1 MISHLFRKSKIETES
16 EINGKQ
22 NIVMRT
28 GKTTEQDVNNFIY
41 KKGQSFVD
49 YLPYVEFQEESQ
61 TLLLEDGISVGAIYE
76 ITPFGTEGRPLSQLI
91 EIRDIAMN
99 ALQDSL
105 PERDNNP
112 WVIQFYCNDE
122 DDLTTQFKS
131 LKEYISPIAK
141 KSQFTEAWLKV
152 MEKHYRGI
160 TKPEGLFMDDI
171 VTKTAW
177 RGQNRITRM
186 VIYRYVSKKELPTM
200 EISPEEELNNLCERI
215 IAALKGGGLYANRL
229 NRQACE
235 IWLTKWFNPEPEV
248 GKHMFYDFLNNNKEN
263 IENNELP
270 IFNDFSESLFYST
283 PVSKNN
289 YWYFDNKPHSVVV
302 VDRLRKPPKVGHL
315 TAENQKAD
323 AVNALF
329 DFMPESTVMCLTIIV
344 QPQDKLEQHLDKIA
358 SKALGENTESIYT
371 KQDCNTVKQYF
382 KDGYKMYRSSL
393 VFYISGNDIKDL
405 KKRIRNINS
414 SLLNAGLVPVNDGDE
429 IAPLSSYLRW
439 LPMCFDP
446 ERDRRNLYTKLNFV
460 QHISNLLPIF
470 GRSVG
475 TGHPGISYFNRGG
488 GILTYDPFID
498 KAQNGHMLILGPTGA
513 GKSATLN
520 LKIAQLMAVHRPRL
534 VIVEA
539 GNSFGLMTDYA
550 EKNGLTVH
558 RVSLKPGSGVVLP
571 LFADAHKILEKNDI
585 ERDIDNF
592 ESKKDDLEKIIAAI
606 QDPELE
612 KIKDVIS
619 QKDDDAE
626 ERDILGEMEIA
637 ARLMI
642 TGGEAKEDEKMTRA
656 DRSMIREAIINAAR
670 NCFQEGRQTITQD
683 VRDALYKKAKSDVP
697 EETKTR
703 AFDMAT
709 AMEIFCKGFE
719 GELFNKVVAD
729 STVWPDADI
738 IHVDLA
744 HFAREGYEAH
754 LAISYIS
761 LINHINNLGEKY
773 QHEARPIVNITDEA
787 HIITVNTL
795 LAAFLTKGSKM
806 WRKLGIWLWLATQN
820 MADFPNA
827 AKKLLSMIE
836 WWELLVTPAS
846 EAEEIS
852 RFRALTTEQSNMIT
866 SATKAKNKYTEG
878 VVLSKNVEALFR
890 VVPPSLYLA
899 LAMTEKDEK
908 AERMEL
914 MQKHEISELDAAFMV
929 AEKLDRLRGINV

>member
-1 MISHLFRKSKIETES
+1 MITNIFRKKNTKLETNS
-16 EINGKQ
+16 AKLNSVVK
-22 NIVMRT
+22 RT
-28 GKTTEQDVNNFIY
+28 GKTTEQDINNFIY
-41 KKGQSFVD
+41 RKGQSFVD
-49 YLPYVEFQEESQ
+49 YLPYIEFQEESQ
-61 TLLLEDGISVGAIYE
+61 TILFEDGLSVGAVYE
-76 ITPFGTEGRPLSQLI
+76 ILPFGTEGRSLSQLI
-91 EIRDIAMN
+91 EIRNIAMN

-131 LKEYISPIAK
+131 LTDYISPLAK
-141 KSQFTEAWLKV
+141 GSQFTEEWLKV
-152 MEKHYRGI
+152 MEKHYKDI
-160 TKPEGLFMDDI
+160 TKPEGLFIDDV
-171 VTKTAW
+171 VTKTPW

-215 IAALKGGGLYANRL
+215 IAALKGGGLHSIRQNK
-229 NRQACE
+229 QACVL
-235 IWLTKWFNPEPEV
+235 WLTKWFNPNPEV
-248 GKHMFYDFLNNNKEN
+248 GKQTFYKILNEKNDEN
-263 IENNELP
+263 EELP
-270 IFNDFSESLFYST
+270 IFDDFSESLFYSS

-289 YWYFDNKPHSVVV
+289 YWYFDKKPHSVVV
-302 VDRLRKPPKVGHL
+302 VDRLRKPPKIGHI

-329 DFMPESTVMCLTIIV
+329 DFMPESTIMCLTIIA
-344 QPQDKLEQHLDKIA
+344 QPQDKLEEHLDKIA
-358 SKALGENTESIYT
+358 NKSLGENAESKYT
-371 KQDCNTVKQYF
+371 KQDCKTVKHYF
-382 KDGYKMYRSSL
+382 KDGHKMYRSSL
-393 VFYISGNDIKDL
+393 VFYVSGNDVKDL
-405 KKRIRNINS
+405 KKRIRNLNS
-414 SLLNAGLVPVNDGDE
+414 SLLNEGLVPVNDGDE

-446 ERDRRNLYTKLNFV
+446 ARDRRNLYTKLNFV

-470 GRSVG
+470 GRSIG

-488 GILTYDPFID
+488 GILSYDPFFD
-498 KAQNGHMLILGPTGA
+498 QAQNGHMLILGPTGA

-520 LKIAQLMAVHRPRL
+520 VKIAQLMAIHKPRL
-534 VIVEA
+534 FIVEA

-550 EKNGLTVH
+550 ERNGLKVH

-571 LFADAHKILEKNDI
+571 LFADAYKILERDNI

-606 QDPELE
+606 EDPNLE
-612 KIKDVIS
+612 KIKEVINQPDEDS
-619 QKDDDAE
+619 E

-642 TGGEAKEDEKMTRA
+642 TGGEIKEDEKMTRA
-656 DRSMIREAIINAAR
+656 DRAMIREAIINAAKK
-670 NCFQEGRQTITQD
+670 CYQESRQTITQD
-683 VRDALYKKAKSDVP
+683 VRDALYDKAKSDVP
-697 EETKTR
+697 EDTKAR
-703 AFDMAT
+703 AYEMAT
-709 AMEIFCKGFE
+709 SMEIFCKGFE
-719 GELFNKVVAD
+719 GELFNKIVAD

-744 HFAREGYEAH
+744 YFAREGYEAH

-773 QHEARPIVNITDEA
+773 QHESRPIVNITDEA

-852 RFRALTTEQSNMIT
+852 RFRALTAEQSNMII
-866 SATKAKNKYTEG
+866 SATKSKNKYTEG

-908 AERMEL
+908 ATRMTL
-914 MQKHEISELDAAFMV
+914 MQENNISELDAAFMV
-929 AEKLDRLRGINV
+929 ADKLDRLRGIVA